1 MYNQKKL
8 GDNTRSSG
16 IMKTKALSKG
26 SMLFNLGKGSPA
38 KVACGGV
45 GQPACAEVEEMLNQ
59 VRTEGSYTNA
69 QDINKIPTLT
79 REEKE
84 KAVAI
89 SQGEWAEAKE
99 NHNNSIDSWRSLR
112 KKSSRADQQNRNSY
126 VNYLRSVADRD
137 RQLQDNALTD
147 TNNIRE
153 TLSTADIN
161 NFTDANTTGRLKNEN
176 KKYLA
181 EKYQEYLDKGT
192 DFTSKVD
199 FSTYQSSPKTIRQF
213 INPTA
218 DKY

>member
-1 MYNQKKL
+1 MYNQKKI
-8 GDNTRSSG
+8 GDYTRSSG
-16 IMKTKALSKG
+16 VMKTKALGKA

-45 GQPACAEVEEMLNQ
+45 GQPPCAEVEEMLNQ
-59 VRTEGSYTNA
+59 VKTEGKYTNA
-69 QDINKIPTLT
+69 QDVNEIPTLT

-89 SQGEWAEAKE
+89 SRGEWAEAAE
-99 NHNNSIDSWRSLR
+99 NYNNSVDSWRSSR
-112 KKSSRADQQNRNSY
+112 SKSSRAEIENPNSY
-126 VNYLRSVADRD
+126 VNYLRSAVDRD

-153 TLSTADIN
+153 TLSIADIN

-176 KKYLA
+176 KEYLE
-181 EKYQEYLDKGT
+181 EKYKEYLSKGR

-199 FSTYQSSPKTIRQF
+199 FSAYQSSPKTIRQF
-213 INPTA
+213 INPTV
-218 DKY
+218 DK

>member
-45 GQPACAEVEEMLNQ
+45 GQPPCAEVEEVLNQ
-59 VRTEGSYTNA
+59 VKTEGRYTNA
-69 QDINKIPTLT
+69 QDINEIPTLT

-89 SQGEWAEAKE
+89 SRGEWAEAAENYNNSVDSWWSSRESSSREDKE
-99 NHNNSIDSWRSLR
+99 NP
-112 KKSSRADQQNRNSY
+112 NSY
-126 VNYLRSVADRD
+126 VNYLKSVVDYD

-153 TLSTADIN
+153 TLSPQNIK
-161 NFTDANTTGRLKNEN
+161 NFTDANTIGRLKNKNKEYLE
-176 KKYLA
+176 KKY
-181 EKYQEYLDKGT
+181 KEYLSKGS

-199 FSTYQSSPKTIRQF
+199 FSAFQSSPKTIRQF
-213 INPTA
+213 INPTV
-218 DKY
+218 DK

>member
-59 VRTEGSYTNA
+59 VRTKGSYTNA
-69 QDINKIPTLT
+69 QDINEIPTLT

-89 SQGEWAEAKE
+89 SRGEWAETKE
-99 NHNNSIDSWRSLR
+99 NYNNSVDSWRTSR
-112 KKSSRADQQNRNSY
+112 EKSSRADKENPNSY
-126 VNYLRSVADRD
+126 VNYLRSAVDRD

-153 TLSTADIN
+153 TLSPQNIK

-176 KKYLA
+176 KKYL
-181 EKYQEYLDKGT
+181 EKKYKEYLSQGS

-199 FSTYQSSPKTIRQF
+199 FSAYQSSPKTISQF
-213 INPTA
+213 INPTV
-218 DKY
+218 DK

>member
-1 MYNQKKL
+1 
-8 GDNTRSSG
+8 
-16 IMKTKALSKG
+16 
-26 SMLFNLGKGSPA
+26 
-38 KVACGGV
+38 
-45 GQPACAEVEEMLNQ
+45 MLNQ

-89 SQGEWAEAKE
+89 SKGEWAEARE
-99 NHNNSIDSWRSLR
+99 NYNNSIDSWSTTRS
-112 KKSSRADQQNRNSY
+112 KSSRKDQQNRNSY

-153 TLSTADIN
+153 TLSPQNIK

-176 KKYLA
+176 K
-181 EKYQEYLDKGT
+181 EYLEKKYKEYLSKGSG
-192 DFTSKVD
+192 FTSKVD
-199 FSTYQSSPKTIRQF
+199 FSAYQSSPKTIRQF
-213 INPTA
+213 INPTV
-218 DKY
+218 DK

>member
-59 VRTEGSYTNA
+59 VRTKGSYTNA
-69 QDINKIPTLT
+69 QDINEIPTLT

-89 SQGEWAEAKE
+89 SRGEWAETKE
-99 NHNNSIDSWRSLR
+99 NYNNSVDSWRTSR
-112 KKSSRADQQNRNSY
+112 EKSSRADKENPNSR
-126 VNYLRSVADRD
+126 VNYLRSVVDRD

-153 TLSTADIN
+153 TLSTADIK

-176 KKYLA
+176 KKYL
-181 EKYQEYLDKGT
+181 EKKYKEYLSQGS

-199 FSTYQSSPKTIRQF
+199 FSAYQSSPKTISQF
-213 INPTA
+213 INPTV
-218 DKY
+218 DK